1 LNIIKTIK
9 FKNINGKKK
18 GESQNKLS
26 SLKINKIKSLDYKRE
41 IQTAGLQV

>member
-1 LNIIKTIK
+1 ME
-9 FKNINGKKK
+9 KKK

-26 SLKINKIKSLDYKRE
+26 SLKINKINSLDYKRE